1 MSNLNSRFKSKIG
14 RPFLA
19 IKFALRKAFTKLL
32 RTIFFRRQNNLLC
45 ISLDT
50 ERIADGT
57 GAQIQRALSAKLI
70 ASVFHIGYV
79 HRDFKSIQI
88 HPLDPF
94 QDQKSYSD
102 YLIRLNNTFYF
113 PSLNANLENFEI
125 IMVRSITI
133 WKLLKLQIRSKVFK
147 RKLHIVIQ
155 DPYPISESF
164 VDQFS
169 SIGFS
174 FNKNFEDGTLSR
186 LVGEHDVVIHHRQG
200 VGNMAIYP
208 GQKIS
213 RELDLE
219 YFFQAL
225 ESILMDGLGG
235 ARENVR
241 VLILT
246 DAPLEKIRYAPPADQ
261 IDLWNGTPNFSSGTV
276 LIEGN
281 LLEEKFVQRGFRVK
295 VLSGGDPLDAI
306 FIMSKAKFLIAARS
320 SLSYVAGLLNQTGT
334 VFAAPDFWHSKPRV
348 WRKI

>member
-1 MSNLNSRFKSKIG
+1 MPKLNFRFKSKIR
-14 RPFLA
+14 RPLLA
-19 IKFALRKAFTKLL
+19 IRFALRGAFIKFL
-32 RTIFFRRQNNLLC
+32 RTIFFRKQNDLLC

-50 ERIADGT
+50 ENIADGT
-57 GAQIQRALSAKLI
+57 GAQIQRVLSVKLI
-70 ASVFHIGYV
+70 ASVFQIGYV

-102 YLIRLNNTFYF
+102 YLIRLNETFCF

-125 IMVRSITI
+125 VMIRNISI
-133 WKLLKLQIRSKVFK
+133 WKLLKVQIRSNVFK
-147 RKLHIVIQ
+147 RKFHIVIQ

-164 VDQFS
+164 VDKFS

-225 ESILMDGLGG
+225 DSIIMGGLCG
-235 ARENVR
+235 AKEDVR

-246 DAPLEKIRYAPPADQ
+246 DAPLKKIRYAPPADQ
-261 IDLWNGTPNFSSGTV
+261 IDLWDGTPNFNSGTV

-281 LLEEKFVQRGFRVK
+281 VLEEKFVQRGFQVK

-306 FIMSKAKFLIAARS
+306 FIMSKAKFLISARS
-320 SLSYVAGLLNQTGT
+320 SLSYVAGLLNQAGT